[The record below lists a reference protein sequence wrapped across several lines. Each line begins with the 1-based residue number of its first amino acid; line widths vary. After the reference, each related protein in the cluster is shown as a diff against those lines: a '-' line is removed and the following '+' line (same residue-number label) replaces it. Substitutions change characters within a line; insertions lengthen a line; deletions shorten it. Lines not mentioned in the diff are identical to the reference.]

1 MPKKNTKTDGN
12 DLLEAIVSYV
22 NRHSKEQ
29 DVPAGFYPKEYYF
42 KKLNV
47 QRCKFYSLVRKLKK
61 IDAIEMVMCMRHQN
75 GRMLNM
81 SFYRITPAFQ
91 KKLGIKL

>member
-22 NRHSKEQ
+22 NRNSKEQ

-42 KKLNV
+42 EKLNV
-47 QRCKFYSLVRKLKK
+47 QRCKFFTLVRKLKK
-61 IDAIEMVMCMRHQN
+61 INAIEMVMRMRHSN
-75 GRMLNM
+75 GSMRNK